1 METQE
6 VNALDLQQVTEKW
19 GKNGKRTLAFLMLK
33 ITLLQRQERFL
44 IGCMWPW
51 FRPEELL
58 LLAVNVSRENT
69 TLCSV
74 KSPQIWSQ
82 LKAFGH
88 LTI

>member
-19 GKNGKRTLAFLMLK
+19 EKNGKRTLAFLMLK
-33 ITLLQRQERFL
+33 IILLQRQERFL

-51 FRPEELL
+51 FRLDELL
-58 LLAVNVSRENT
+58 LLAVNVSKENT